1 MLSLLLLSL
10 ALGFGPR
17 QTRAQGWEGPLEG
30 AVVFCLKPAQAAAI
44 RRSSCEKQRSAS
56 MRHTKDQ
63 QKLRTK
69 AGKNVLPYRH
79 CMTMFPLIRR
89 VLHCPNSEP
98 SVSERSN
105 TAADASLGRAV
116 ENRQVVSNFLN
127 S

>member
-1 MLSLLLLSL
+1 MTSTDSGLAALQVEQDQTLPHSALQTKGLVLLSLLLLSL

-79 CMTMFPLIRR
+79 CMTMFP
-89 VLHCPNSEP
+89 
-98 SVSERSN
+98 
-105 TAADASLGRAV
+105 
-116 ENRQVVSNFLN
+116 
-127 S
+127 